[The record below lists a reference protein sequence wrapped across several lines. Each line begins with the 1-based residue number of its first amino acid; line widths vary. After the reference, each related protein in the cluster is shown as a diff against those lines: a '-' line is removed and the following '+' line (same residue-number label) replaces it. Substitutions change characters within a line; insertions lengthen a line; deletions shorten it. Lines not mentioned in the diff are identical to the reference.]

1 MGLSPGIIRLHSPA
15 RGVVVKFWI
24 PWSIDVAIADIA
36 AYFFFVG
43 LVDRSVSSSNMRLWI
58 GLPAPLAVILGGGL
72 WLKSAG
78 RRGVGTALCLVLAVP
93 GTLYGVFLLLAIF
106 SGTRWN

>member
-1 MGLSPGIIRLHSPA
+1 M
-15 RGVVVKFWI
+15 KFWI
-24 PWSIDVAIADIA
+24 PGSIDVVVAFITVW
-36 AYFFFVG
+36 FFFVG
-43 LVDRSVSSSNMRLWI
+43 LVDRSVSSSNMRLWM

-93 GTLYGVFLLLAIF
+93 GTLYGAFLLLAIF